1 MSAVTTILIACW
13 YYTSSSNAVSSQN
26 IFQEFISQSEG
37 NDNEQHNTS
46 FRLAHAALYLTT
58 VELLFGSCI
67 AAAYVKIRR
76 VPCPILPTQ
85 MTTGAFHY
93 IGCLFTNCGFAL
105 GGASLVQIVKLL
117 EPIETLILVM
127 IVNSTVHSKP
137 LTFTGSTVS
146 SVLLIVCGTSLLL
159 TRGDIGIGSMVPV
172 ICALISGIC
181 MSLRNV
187 LTKGCKI
194 KIHTKS
200 LGGKVDL
207 DNGIISF
214 THLMTSGAIFSVVT
228 AITATILYGYSPI
241 KQMSLSIVMA
251 TTMFFCLYQI
261 SSILVLSLTS
271 APTHSLLNVGKRIVN
286 VLVVTYTLAEQ
297 LTPLAWSGLV
307 LAAGGGM
314 LYWMEKNNIN
324 KGRLQ
329 VVTLLILIG
338 SSFSYTLLTLGEI
351 STVDYPGITNMPYND
366 VKGGVVPSFTNSTR
380 MIKFLASN
388 ISICYYNTLNFGD
401 EIGPVVAK
409 KMLEN
414 HFEGSAT
421 ALPVVNLNDYP
432 IGKRPN
438 DTLCLFVLGSVFHM
452 AKERD
457 HM

>member
-1 MSAVTTILIACW
+1 MSAVTIILIACW

-26 IFQEFISQSEG
+26 LFQGLLHQS
-37 NDNEQHNTS
+37 DEQHTS

-67 AAAYVKIRR
+67 AAAYVRIRR
-76 VPCPILPTQ
+76 VPCSILPTR

-127 IVNSTVHSKP
+127 IVNSMVHSKP
-137 LTFTGSTVS
+137 TFAISNTISP
-146 SVLLIVCGTSLLL
+146 VLLIVFGTSLLL
-159 TRGDIGIGSMVPV
+159 TKGDIGIGSMVPV

-187 LTKGCKI
+187 LTEGSKI

-214 THLMTSGAIFSVVT
+214 THLMTSGAIFSVAT
-228 AITATILYGYSPI
+228 AITVTILYGYSPI
-241 KQMSLSIVMA
+241 KQMSISSVMA
-251 TTMFFCLYQI
+251 TTIFFCLYQI

-271 APTHSLLNVGKRIVN
+271 ASTHSLLNVGKRIVN
-286 VLVVTYTLAEQ
+286 VLVVTYILAEQ
-297 LTPLAWSGLV
+297 LTPLAWSGLL

-329 VVTLLILIG
+329 VVTLLVLIG
-338 SSFSYTLLTLGEI
+338 SSLSYTLLTLGDI

-366 VKGGVVPSFTNSTR
+366 IKGGVDPSFASTR
-380 MIKFLASN
+380 LIKFLASN

-421 ALPVVNLNDYP
+421 TLPVVNLNDYP

-438 DTLCLFVLGSVFHM
+438 NTLCLFVLGSVFHM